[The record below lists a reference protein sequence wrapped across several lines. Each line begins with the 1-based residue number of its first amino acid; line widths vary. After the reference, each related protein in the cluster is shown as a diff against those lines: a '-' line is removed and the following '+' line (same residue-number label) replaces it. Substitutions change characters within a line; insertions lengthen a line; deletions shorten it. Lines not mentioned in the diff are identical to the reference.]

1 MIPSTYLD
9 SSQIVTTI
17 LTSVYA
23 HDGDAGRMDLIYSC
37 RQSIHEITNRR
48 RRRQLI
54 LGPFV
59 LAKTMLWDP
68 IRMLDRQTI
77 FAAYTIDVGSHH
89 DFFVVT
95 ISRLCYYCGSSVQTF
110 FLYFLHDIIQV
121 RDNTETAVAGL
132 AVVSQIS
139 GALFCYPVGYIS
151 DRFCGGRRK
160 PFVYAACG
168 LLGAVTFSMT
178 FARTMNEMS
187 LLCFILGAANG
198 SYLTMETSLAVD
210 TMPEDYEDGP
220 SGGHAQLLGV
230 WGVAAFMGSAL
241 GPMVGGPLLYLVG
254 SYGTVVEKQEYSV
267 YGYAVVLSLATFY
280 FLLSAVSLRW
290 VRKADV

>member
-1 MIPSTYLD
+1 M
-9 SSQIVTTI
+9 
-17 LTSVYA
+17 
-23 HDGDAGRMDLIYSC
+23 
-37 RQSIHEITNRR
+37 
-48 RRRQLI
+48 I
-54 LGPFV
+54 LGPFA

-68 IRMLDRQTI
+68 LRVLDRRTI
-77 FAAYTIDVGSHH
+77 FAAYTIDVSSHH
-89 DFFVVT
+89 DFFIVT
-95 ISRLCYYCGSSVQTF
+95 ISRLFYYCGSSVQTF
-110 FLYFLHDIIQV
+110 FLYFLNDIIQV
-121 RDNTETAVAGL
+121 KDNTETAVAGL
-132 AVVSQIS
+132 AVISQIS

-160 PFVYAACG
+160 PFVYTACA

-178 FARTMNEMS
+178 FARTMNQMS
-187 LLCFILGAANG
+187 ILCFILGAANG

-210 TMPEDYEDGP
+210 TMPDDYEDGP

-254 SYGTVVEKQEYSV
+254 SYGPDVENQDYSV
-267 YGYAVVLSLATFY
+267 YGYAVVLSLATIY
-280 FLLSAVSLRW
+280 FLFSAVSLRW